1 MKVGGSLEF
10 VPVDMSKTLEE
21 NGVPDESV
29 EFEELGLPVDMHVP
43 VIFLYYMDDLT
54 VA

>member
-1 MKVGGSLEF
+1 M
-10 VPVDMSKTLEE
+10 DMSKTLEE
-21 NGVPDESV
+21 NGIPDDSV
-29 EFEELGLPVDMHVP
+29 EFEELDLPVDLHVP

>member
-1 MKVGGSLEF
+1 MKVGGELEF

-21 NGVPDESV
+21 NGIQDESV